1 MIETIKQE
9 LSKYKDKKVK
19 VIINEGRSRKRKEYG
34 IIKNL
39 YNRTF
44 TLEVN
49 GVNVSFSY
57 ADVIMKTIIINL
69 V

>member
-34 IIKNL
+34 K
-39 YNRTF
+39 
-44 TLEVN
+44 E
-49 GVNVSFSY
+49 G
-57 ADVIMKTIIINL
+57 KEGK
-69 V
+69 